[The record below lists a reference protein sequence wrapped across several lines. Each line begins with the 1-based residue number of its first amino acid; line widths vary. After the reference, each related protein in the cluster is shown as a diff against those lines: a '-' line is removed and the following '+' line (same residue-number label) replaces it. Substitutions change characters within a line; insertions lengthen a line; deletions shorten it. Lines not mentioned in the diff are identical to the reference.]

1 MKRKLAILVN
11 AIAPTRIPTFSTL
24 AKRFDTLVLHGGT
37 EPNRSW
43 VVDAPPDLK
52 TRRVFTIQTAVPRK
66 SGVPGV
72 PDVTYLHLNLGIIS
86 SLVRFR
92 PDIIVTNEFGL
103 RTLIA
108 IAYGKLARAP
118 VWVWWGGTLHTERFT
133 SRLKKFVR
141 GVIVRSSKHWISYGV
156 TSTEYLESIG
166 VPRSQILQI
175 QNCVPQD
182 AFLVEP
188 PQPLPWLQD
197 SKRPVILSVGQLI
210 QRKGLD
216 KLIEAC
222 GRLKKRGYSFSLVI
236 VGGGPERDRL
246 LELAKANELDDFQIL
261 PDKSQ
266 SVLNEIYRSANV
278 FVFPTL
284 EDVWGLVVNEALWAG
299 LPVLC
304 SKYAGCAPELVE
316 QENIFDPLSPDDF
329 DAALTKIFNGN
340 VLPADR
346 SKLRTWQEVSDAI
359 AMSLEEGRPVWPVS
373 GARATQ

>member
-11 AIAPTRIPTFSTL
+11 AIAPTRLPTFSTL
-24 AKRFDTLVLHGGT
+24 ARKFDTLVLHGGT
-37 EPNRSW
+37 EANRSW
-43 VVDAPPDLK
+43 IVDAPPDLK
-52 TRRVFTIQTAVPRK
+52 TRRVFTIQTPVRRK

-72 PDVTYLHLNLGIIS
+72 PDTTYLHLNLGLIS
-86 SLVRFR
+86 SLARFR
-92 PDIIVTNEFGL
+92 PEIIVTNEFGL
-103 RTLIA
+103 RTIIA
-108 IAYGKLARAP
+108 ITYGKVARVP

-141 GVIVRSSKHWISYGV
+141 RVIVRNSKHWISYGE

-188 PQPLPWLQD
+188 AQPLSWFQD
-197 SKRPVILSVGQLI
+197 EKKPVILSVGQLI

-222 GRLKKRGYSFSLVI
+222 GRLKRKGRSFSLII
-236 VGGGPERDRL
+236 VGGGPEHDRL
-246 LELAKANELDDFQIL
+246 LELAKANELEDFQIL

-284 EDVWGLVVNEALWAG
+284 EDVWGLVVNEALWTG

-304 SKYAGCAPELVE
+304 SKYAGCAPEIVA
-316 QENIFDPLSPDDF
+316 QENMFDPLSPDDF
-329 DAALTKIFNGN
+329 DAALMKIFDGK

-346 SKLRTWQEVSDAI
+346 SKLRTWQEVSDAL
-359 AMSLEEGRPVWPVS
+359 AMSLEEDRPVW
-373 GARATQ
+373 

>member
-37 EPNRSW
+37 EPNRHW
-43 VVDAPPDLK
+43 IVDAPPDLK
-52 TRRVFTIQTAVPRK
+52 TRRVFTIQTPVRRK
-66 SGVPGV
+66 SGVAGV
-72 PDVTYLHLNLGIIS
+72 PDTTYLHLNIGIIS
-86 SLVRFR
+86 SLLKFR
-92 PDIIVTNEFGL
+92 PDVIVTNEFGL

-108 IAYGKLARAP
+108 ITYGKIARVP

-133 SRLKKFVR
+133 STLKKFVR
-141 GVIVRSSKHWISYGV
+141 QVIVRGSKHWISYGM

-166 VPRSQILQI
+166 VQRSQILQV

-182 AFLVEP
+182 AFLVDVK
-188 PQPLPWLQD
+188 QPSLWFRD
-197 SKRPVILSVGQLI
+197 KTRPVILSVGQLI

-222 GRLKKRGYSFSLVI
+222 GRLKRKGHSFSLVI
-236 VGGGPERDRL
+236 VGGGPERDNL
-246 LELAKANELDDFQIL
+246 QALAKSYELEDCQFI
-261 PDKSQ
+261 PDKPQ
-266 SVLNEIYRSANV
+266 AALNEIYRSSDV

-304 SKYAGCAPELVE
+304 SKYAGCAPEIVAA
-316 QENIFDPLSPDDF
+316 ENVFDPISPESF
-329 DAALTKIFNGN
+329 DAALAKIFEGT
-340 VLPADR
+340 VQPADH
-346 SKLRTWQEVSDAI
+346 SKLRTWQEVTDAI
-359 AMSLEEGRPVWPVS
+359 AVSLEQGRPVS
-373 GARATQ
+373 